1 MTLLTCPPK
10 NWRNISKYKELI
22 FEIYKNLIQ
31 GRYKLPKIWN
41 PFLAVNGK
49 LTPEE
54 TYPTKPLWSSS
65 TVELPIQSSW
75 ESIKILRPSWIP
87 SRAIG
92 SLLGSY
98 LNIIAN
104 INIQFLKN

>member
-10 NWRNISKYKELI
+10 NWRKISKCKYLNFGI
-22 FEIYKNLIQ
+22 HNLIQ
-31 GRYKLPKIWN
+31 VTYKLPKIWN

-49 LTPEE
+49 FTPEE

-104 INIQFLKN
+104 INVQFLRN

>member
-1 MTLLTCPPK
+1 MHQK
-10 NWRNISKYKELI
+10 
-22 FEIYKNLIQ
+22 IYV
-31 GRYKLPKIWN
+31 PKIWN

-49 LTPEE
+49 FTPEE